1 MNGRRRSHAFFQDRD
16 PPGVATETCAWPG
29 CREAGEYRA
38 PRDRSLREY
47 DNYCLEHVREYNKR
61 WNYYA
66 DMSEEEVEAS
76 VRADT
81 TWGRPSWK
89 LGHVH
94 AGLGTSAAAYRA
106 FKAGRV
112 KDSFDFF
119 EEEAAEHKREQ
130 RYNHEYAA
138 GRPQRGTD
146 QDKAMR
152 VMDLEWPLTKE
163 GLKARYKE
171 LVKRYHP
178 DLNPGDKASEERF
191 KAVNQ
196 AYKTLLNGLNA

>member
-1 MNGRRRSHAFFQDRD
+1 MTARRRSETYFRDRD
-16 PPGVATETCAWPG
+16 APSAATHTCAWPG
-29 CREAGEYRA
+29 CREAGDYRA
-38 PRDRSLREY
+38 PCDRSLREY
-47 DNYCLEHVREYNKR
+47 DHYCLAHVREYNKR

-66 DMSEEEVEAS
+66 DMSEAEVEES

-81 TWGRPSWK
+81 TWQRPSWK

-94 AGLGTSAAAYRA
+94 AGVGVSAAAYRA

-119 EEEAAEHKREQ
+119 EEESAEHKREQ
-130 RYNHEYAA
+130 RRNREYSA
-138 GRPQRGTD
+138 GRPPRGTEQD
-146 QDKAMR
+146 QAMR

-178 DLNPGDKASEERF
+178 DLNPGDRAAEERF
-191 KAVNQ
+191 KAVNH
-196 AYKTLLNGLNA
+196 AYRTLLNALNA